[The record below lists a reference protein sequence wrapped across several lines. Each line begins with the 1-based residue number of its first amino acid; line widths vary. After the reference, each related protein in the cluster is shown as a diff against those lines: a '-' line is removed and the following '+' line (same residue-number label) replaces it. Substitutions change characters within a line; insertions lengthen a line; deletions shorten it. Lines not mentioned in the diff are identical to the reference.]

1 MALDQLISLYSK
13 RDLDFRANLQPG
25 QVCWTPVCYS
35 NENAEIW
42 RPTQFD
48 YSETQATHFQLVAK
62 PSKAYQEARVIHS
75 PTLEAYEEFPV
86 IRAKQ
91 RPVIILAL
99 DPAPISHRPDRM
111 KLDKHLCLVAPYYS
125 TVDALGISKIQE
137 PILDRIRSLEF
148 PQFLFLAQSPAMAN
162 DSLLRLDS
170 IFHTYRA
177 HLEPTQWGLSS
188 DAWNIVQGQLEY
200 IFNGVFGGSFKAARD
215 ALQGK

>member
-1 MALDQLISLYSK
+1 VALDQLISLYSK

-25 QVCWTPVCYS
+25 QICWTPVCYS

-75 PTLEAYEEFPV
+75 PTLEAYEE
-86 IRAKQ
+86 
-91 RPVIILAL
+91 
-99 DPAPISHRPDRM
+99 
-111 KLDKHLCLVAPYYS
+111 
-125 TVDALGISKIQE
+125 
-137 PILDRIRSLEF
+137 
-148 PQFLFLAQSPAMAN
+148 
-162 DSLLRLDS
+162 
-170 IFHTYRA
+170 
-177 HLEPTQWGLSS
+177 PTQWGLSS

-200 IFNGVFGGSFKAARD
+200 VFNGVFGGSFKAARD